1 MIVFQQLAELG
12 AFPLIQNLWMGPAAT
27 ADWLVESGQD

>member
-1 MIVFQQLAELG
+1 MIVFQQIAELG
-12 AFPLIQNLWMGPAAT
+12 AFPLIQNLWMRQAVG